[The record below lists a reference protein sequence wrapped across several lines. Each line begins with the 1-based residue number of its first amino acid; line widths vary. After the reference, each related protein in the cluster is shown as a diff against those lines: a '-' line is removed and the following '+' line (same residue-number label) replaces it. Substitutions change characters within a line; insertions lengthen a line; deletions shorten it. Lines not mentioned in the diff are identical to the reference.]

1 MNGEFDN
8 YLKEVNKHLKPLPL
22 SERMDIIKE
31 IRSQIIELET
41 VHNTPEEILSRFGSP
56 KNLTKAYLSNLITE
70 KKSLS
75 LNTILAL
82 CAYYTLVGFT
92 GIIILP
98 ILIICA
104 SVFSVCSI
112 VTPILVCIKMLNSL
126 LNLGLPL
133 TDHVEISAGVF
144 PLNPILEFLLS
155 LPLGAL
161 LFTIGWGCW
170 KLLRAYI
177 KSLGKAK
184 LLTAPFKERHPC
196 KKELLPPKIR

>member
-1 MNGEFDN
+1 MNGEFDK
-8 YLKEVNKHLKPLPL
+8 YLNEVDKHLKPLPL
-22 SERMDIIKE
+22 PERMDIIKE

-41 VHNTPEEILSRFGSP
+41 MRNTPEEILSRFGSP
-56 KNLTKAYLSNLITE
+56 KNLAKAYLSNLIIE

-92 GIIILP
+92 GVIILP
-98 ILIICA
+98 ILIVCS
-104 SVFSVCSI
+104 SVFSVCGI
-112 VTPILVCIKMLNSL
+112 VTPILAFIKMLNSL

-155 LPLGAL
+155 LPLSAL
-161 LFTIGWGCW
+161 LVALGWGCW

-177 KSLGKAK
+177 KSVGKAK
-184 LLTAPFKERHPC
+184 LLITPENG
-196 KKELLPPKIR
+196 